1 MITFR
6 ICKPRA
12 NARGGGTAFPICL
25 CLSQTLPS
33 NTKLWSLDSPRPA
46 CLDLGASPVLA
57 GPIVLD
63 QWLLFWKAPPW
74 PTNKSL
80 PLLVISVTW
89 IYLFS
94 RYWTA
99 AYSTRSIWYWWWSL
113 LVVSPLLSGATMLG
127 RSLRSLPSNIEMCC
141 GLDVREVQSLSL
153 VIHCQKE
160 DNTAFER

>member
-80 PLLVISVTW
+80 PLLVISVTR

-99 AYSTRSIWYWWWSL
+99 AYSTRSIWPSVRIMKSFSGFSITEWRHYVGLVPPVTDGWYWDVLWL
-113 LVVSPLLSGATMLG
+113 GCARGLKFVPRDPLPEG
-127 RSLRSLPSNIEMCC
+127 R
-141 GLDVREVQSLSL
+141 
-153 VIHCQKE
+153 
-160 DNTAFER
+160 